1 MSCSG
6 CYNRLELPV
15 GTSGRCDPCYLAK
28 KIQTVVSNRYPTAK
42 SRELIS
48 YLAQVLTTL
57 ESDCELFEADR
68 TAGLVDAQGYLV
80 VKKSG
85 KPRVKKEEKPEEK
98 AGPVSGEHPGHEDP
112 AARPSRSEKEES
124 ETTL

>member
-1 MSCSG
+1 M
-6 CYNRLELPV
+6 ELPV

-80 VKKSG
+80 VKKSDKPQVSSG
-85 KPRVKKEEKPEEK
+85 KE
-98 AGPVSGEHPGHEDP
+98 GGE
-112 AARPSRSEKEES
+112 ARRKG
-124 ETTL
+124 